1 MPVLWVPSRSGL
13 HCRPR
18 DGRCPWSRSRCGG
31 LLSPCSLWSTFSTGP
46 GRVRCASVSVRPA
59 LAVPWLWA
67 PMLSSDSGTFRPVSL
82 VSLTPRYAC
91 ISLQAV
97 APLSSGRVA
106 FLNPFECFLGT
117 ESLVLI
123 PLRLTGVSAV
133 SGLLRGPLYG
143 FYLSNPWLQMCSHIC
158 LKSLVGHVPQLAALT
173 RLLFSSFSESLRIS

>member
-1 MPVLWVPSRSGL
+1 MLRVPSRSGL
-13 HCRPR
+13 HCHLR
-18 DGRCPWSRSRCGG
+18 DGRCPWSRSRCGE

-82 VSLTPRYAC
+82 VPLTPRYAC
-91 ISLQAV
+91 ISLRAV

-106 FLNPFECFLGT
+106 FLNPSECFLGT

-123 PLRLTGVSAV
+123 PLRPHWRFCRVRSTAGPP
-133 SGLLRGPLYG
+133 LR
-143 FYLSNPWLQMCSHIC
+143 F
-158 LKSLVGHVPQLAALT
+158 LVI
-173 RLLFSSFSESLRIS
+173 ESLALDVLTHLPRVPRRPCPAASSAPPASLLILF